1 MAYTCHRKDTFMV
14 NATADLVTSY
24 SYTQTPLRGGGS
36 KGSVRKQTDGG
47 NVAEVVE
54 QHHQKLAF
62 I

>member
-1 MAYTCHRKDTFMV
+1 MPQKRYLHGECDS
-14 NATADLVTSY
+14 LVTSY
-24 SYTQTPLRGGGS
+24 SYTQNPLRGGGS
-36 KGSVRKQTDGG
+36 KGSVRKQTEGC

>member
-1 MAYTCHRKDTFMV
+1 MV

-36 KGSVRKQTDGG
+36 KGSVRKQTEGC